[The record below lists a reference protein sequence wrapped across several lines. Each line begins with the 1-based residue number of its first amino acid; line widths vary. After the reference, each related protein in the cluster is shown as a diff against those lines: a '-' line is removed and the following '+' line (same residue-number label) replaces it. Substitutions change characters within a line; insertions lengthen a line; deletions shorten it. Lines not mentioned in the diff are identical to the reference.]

1 MQLSYSRKHLYLV
14 ELKYPWQQF
23 LMDAFL
29 ALPES
34 LPAKINI
41 AERAIAA
48 RFLERNEPD
57 VDERLALDDA
67 LRALRVL
74 MGETPSKTVQ
84 QQKLKKY
91 IA

>member
-1 MQLSYSRKHLYLV
+1 
-14 ELKYPWQQF
+14 
-23 LMDAFL
+23 MDAFL

-57 VDERLALDDA
+57 VDEKWALNDA

-74 MGETPSKTVQ
+74 IGETPSKTVWQ
-84 QQKLKKY
+84 QPKKD

>member
-14 ELKYPWQQF
+14 ELKYPWQQC

-34 LPAKINI
+34 LPAKTNI

-57 VDERLALDDA
+57 ADEKLALNDA

-74 MGETPSKTVQ
+74 IGEAPSKTVWQ
-84 QQKLKKY
+84 QPKKD